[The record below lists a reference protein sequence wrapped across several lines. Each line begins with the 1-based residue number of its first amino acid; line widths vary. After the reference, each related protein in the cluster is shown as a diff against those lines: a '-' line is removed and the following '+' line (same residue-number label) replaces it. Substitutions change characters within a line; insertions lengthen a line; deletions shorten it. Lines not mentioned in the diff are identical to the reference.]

1 MIKNNPNENF
11 EDADD
16 LTSIIDSEKVQRTRN
31 INHSAQNIRQPRPI
45 GDNASAAAVSSGENY
60 LNDDTVMQLLGEDD
74 SDDSST
80 DYDGD
85 GEENSLT
92 GEPDGE

>member
-45 GDNASAAAVSSGENY
+45 VDNASAAAASSGENY

-85 GEENSLT
+85 GEENPLT